1 MALQTPC
8 DLLRRPGG
16 HEQHTGA
23 SQRVQTSENLFV
35 WGLGLPA
42 VVKKSTV
49 LLLLVYTMLGI
60 SVRVDDSL
68 RLMQEGS
75 TQSTIKL
82 GGL

>member
-1 MALQTPC
+1 MQP
-8 DLLRRPGG
+8 
-16 HEQHTGA
+16 
-23 SQRVQTSENLFV
+23 SENLFV

-68 RLMQEGS
+68 RLMQGEYSKHDQIGRAL
-75 TQSTIKL
+75 TLNARLEPPKP
-82 GGL
+82 